1 MMGLTF
7 KSMTVKLH
15 DTESKHQG
23 QGQGQGTKTY
33 SVQVCLIVCKIG
45 FSAFKTFVPN

>member
-23 QGQGQGTKTY
+23 QGQGEGTKY
-33 SVQVCLIVCKIG
+33 IFCPK
-45 FSAFKTFVPN
+45 FV